1 MDKYIRVRVLHAL
14 VCMRKCMRLCACIS
28 ACVCAHAFAHLRSTG
43 RDEKESKKVFLCNE
57 WSDEEEDLF
66 KEMLF
71 ENKFAIILNK

>member
-43 RDEKESKKVFLCNE
+43 RDEKESKKVFL
-57 WSDEEEDLF
+57 WSVEEDLF